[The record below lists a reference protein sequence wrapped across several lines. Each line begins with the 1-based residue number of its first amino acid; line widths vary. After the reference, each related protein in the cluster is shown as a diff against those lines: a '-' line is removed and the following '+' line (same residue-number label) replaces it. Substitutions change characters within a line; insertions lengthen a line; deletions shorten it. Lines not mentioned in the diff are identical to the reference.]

1 MIQFT
6 PPDEERKKPLPG
18 RLILCALFHIPAA
31 VLRNQDR
38 RCYFAYSM
46 QDRRPTEETT
56 MLIQSVYQLYSL
68 SKKAYLQHG
77 RGLDKKM
84 YNTV

>member
-1 MIQFT
+1 MIQ
-6 PPDEERKKPLPG
+6 LS
-18 RLILCALFHIPAA
+18 RLMGKEKNRCRAGYFLCALFHILAA
-31 VLRNQDR
+31 VLRNQGR
-38 RCYFAYSM
+38 RFCFAYSM
-46 QDRRPTEETT
+46 QDRQSTEETT

-84 YNTV
+84 YYTV